1 MPYREK
7 TAWLTLIAMA
17 VTFGPYFG
25 YVAIAAPGEEVPNL
39 RLLGWYAV
47 AAITQL
53 VILGIG
59 HLSLRRSAPDDA
71 RVPPDERDRAIGS
84 SSQNVAYHLLI
95 FGFILVGGVMPFLSR
110 GWTLVNAS
118 LFTIALAEFVR
129 YSLIVVSYRRQA

>member
-7 TAWLTLIAMA
+7 IAWLTLIAMA

-25 YVAIAAPGEEVPNL
+25 YVAITSPGEEVPNL
-39 RLLGWYAV
+39 RLLSWYAV
-47 AAITQL
+47 AAISQL

-71 RVPPDERDRAIGS
+71 RVPPDERDRAIS
-84 SSQNVAYHLLI
+84 NRAMTVAYYLMM
-95 FGFILVGGVMPFLSR
+95 GGMILVGGIMPFLTW
-110 GWTLVNAS
+110 GWTLVNAA
-118 LFTIALAEFVR
+118 LFTIALAEFIR